1 MEERESYVAIWQEL
15 SEDKEMVF
23 VAGPRQAGKTTLAK
37 IIADTHVNSL
47 YFNWDIPEQRALL
60 LENPRFFT
68 EVKRRDSSL
77 PLVVLD
83 EIHKY
88 RDWKNYLKGLYDE
101 LRSQYRL
108 LVLGSGRLDLYQRGG
123 DSLAGRYLLF
133 RLWPFTLAELGG
145 RRVSMKEFLEDPLAV
160 NMEGRRELH
169 EIWNGL
175 STLSGF
181 PEPFLSGSERSY
193 RRWSG
198 TYSARLVF
206 EDMRDLTGIRG
217 MHDLETMFHL
227 LPSKVGSPL
236 SIPSLSRDLKVA
248 YNTVASWLALFERF
262 FLTFSISPWTSRISR
277 AIQKERKTYLWDSP
291 RIKDPAARFE
301 NQVALELWRAVTSW
315 NDLGEGQFSL
325 HFVKNRDQQEVD
337 FLIASDE
344 DPLVLI
350 EAKLS
355 ERRPSP
361 ALRKFQNRLSVP
373 AVQLTADGD
382 SFKLLPNGDSTILV
396 APAHQWLCRLP

>member
-1 MEERESYVAIWQEL
+1 
-15 SEDKEMVF
+15 MVF